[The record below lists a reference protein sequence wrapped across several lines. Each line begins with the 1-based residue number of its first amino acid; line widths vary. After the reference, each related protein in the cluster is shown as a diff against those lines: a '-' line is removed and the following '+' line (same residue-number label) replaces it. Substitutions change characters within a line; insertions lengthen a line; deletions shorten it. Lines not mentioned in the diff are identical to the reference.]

1 LTISKIRAIITNID
15 EKPSKNVDFHQK
27 NEKEVARVEGSEK
40 RLDVFMKKA
49 NKVVNPVVGWCIFG
63 GALALAVAIGLIVC
77 L

>member
-1 LTISKIRAIITNID
+1 M
-15 EKPSKNVDFHQK
+15 KNPLKMSIFIKKTKRRLRV
-27 NEKEVARVEGSEK
+27 VEGSEK